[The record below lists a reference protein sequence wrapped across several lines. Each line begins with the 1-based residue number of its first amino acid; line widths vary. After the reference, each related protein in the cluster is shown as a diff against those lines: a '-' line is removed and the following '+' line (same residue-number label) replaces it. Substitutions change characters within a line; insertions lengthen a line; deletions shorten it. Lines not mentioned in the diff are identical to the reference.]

1 MPLTIGQVAER
12 TGLSVHTLRFYEK
25 EGLFAMPVRRV
36 GGQRVYGEAELEWLY
51 LCTRLRASGMPLP
64 MIREYAELVREGT
77 ATVEARLSLLR
88 DHRDRVTARIAE
100 LHGCLDLVSRKVAM
114 YEEHLAAGGD
124 DPLWT
129 GSHLAGDARRVQALT
144 QSPGKAARNRSRVS
158 GSRARTESQAPPPS
172 DSSTPGAV

>member
-1 MPLTIGQVAER
+1 MPLSIGQVAER

-25 EGLFAMPVRRV
+25 EGLFAMPVRRA

-64 MIREYAELVREGT
+64 MIREYAALVREGT

-88 DHRDRVTARIAE
+88 GRQERVTAQIQE
-100 LHGCLDLVSRKVAM
+100 LQGCLDLVSRKVAM
-114 YEEHLAAGGD
+114 YEEHLMAGGD

-129 GSHLAGDARRVQALT
+129 RSCAAGDAW
-144 QSPGKAARNRSRVS
+144 P
-158 GSRARTESQAPPPS
+158 E
-172 DSSTPGAV
+172 

>member
-129 GSHLAGDARRVQALT
+129 GSHLTGDARPDR
-144 QSPGKAARNRSRVS
+144 REFRR
-158 GSRARTESQAPPPS
+158 
-172 DSSTPGAV
+172 